1 MRIPL
6 LRRDTKKNLPSSK
19 GRHLAK
25 GAEGVGAIANAM
37 RADRNENSRCKTA
50 NLPFTTVANKRIR
63 AVARSTT
70 VFRASTKI
78 DEETGKDRG
87 YCPELSNIACPPV
100 RLYCIGTARPMLP
113 AGNGALQRNFRKPL

>member
-1 MRIPL
+1 MQQQNESLKRNN
-6 LRRDTKKNLPSSK
+6 RDNVIYLSLWRCGLQIQIK
-19 GRHLAK
+19 
-25 GAEGVGAIANAM
+25 
-37 RADRNENSRCKTA
+37 RNENSRCKTA